1 MPTSS
6 ENTPE
11 ATPATGGSAT
21 ASLSLEES
29 RDRYLDFLLA
39 VKGVSHARAQC
50 CKVYLNRLIRFLQQQ
65 GVTRLDQAQR
75 EHLSAYEAAVMAE
88 ALKSASKLEILQV
101 AMLWFGYLHD
111 YRYCATNPALVI
123 DLPRKE
129 QLLPRAILTT
139 EEFLNLLS
147 LAHPKSLLGLRDRC
161 IFQVLY
167 ASAMRPD
174 ELCRL
179 KLAQVDLVNQQFLI
193 ERPKNRRDRIVH
205 IDRFTTQ
212 DLRTYLSRVSA
223 WLGSRGAAD
232 SFFVNAYGGPLT
244 RNALSVYFMK
254 AYAPRFKKRW
264 KKPITLYALR
274 HTSATDWLD
283 AAAALRRDVLPYVQR
298 QLGHESLESTAIYTH
313 VAIEPLRRMFKD
325 FHPRERQW
333 AVLAK
338 IPASPDDLRSHW
350 DSQRKPPPPEPPS
363 SS

>member
-1 MPTSS
+1 M
-6 ENTPE
+6 
-11 ATPATGGSAT
+11 
-21 ASLSLEES
+21 SLSLEDG

-50 CKVYLNRLIRFLQQQ
+50 CKVYLNRLIRFLQPQ

-75 EHLSAYEAAVMAE
+75 EHLAAYEAAVMAE
-88 ALKSASKLEILQV
+88 PLKSASKLEILQV

-111 YRYCATNPALVI
+111 YHDCATNPALVI

-129 QLLPRAILTT
+129 QLLPRTILAT
-139 EEFLNLLS
+139 EEFLSLLS
-147 LAHPKSLLGLRDRC
+147 MTHPKSLLGLRDRC

-174 ELCRL
+174 ELCRM
-179 KLAQVDLVNQQFLI
+179 KLSQVDLANQQFLI
-193 ERPKNRRDRIVH
+193 ERPKNKRDRIVH
-205 IDRFTTQ
+205 IDRFTAQ
-212 DLRTYLSRVSA
+212 DLRTYLARVSA

-232 SFFVNAYGGPLT
+232 NFFVNAYGGPLT
-244 RNALSVYFMK
+244 RNALSSYFTK

-283 AAAALRRDVLPYVQR
+283 AAAAHRRDVLPYVQR
-298 QLGHESLESTAIYTH
+298 QLGHESMESTAIYTH

-333 AVLAK
+333 AALAK
-338 IPASPDDLRSHW
+338 IPSSPDDLRSQW
-350 DSQRKPPPPEPPS
+350 DAQRKPPPPEPPS
-363 SS
+363 ST